1 MVRIKR
7 LFLAA
12 TLITAIMANAGRA
25 AVTAQ
30 WKMNDNAATTA
41 VDETNGS
48 HDGVFTDPTGIDTTD
63 AHDVTGVVSGALDFD
78 GTDDYVDVA
87 DHGDFT
93 FALAPMSISAWVYM
107 HEATNFDIIS
117 KAEGGKEEWAFSLDA
132 SDMLTFEIWDQS
144 EGSYIGRY
152 YQHALTGFQDS
163 WTHVVATYDGGTSCS
178 SCKLYL
184 ETARVDNQ
192 DFTSASTWTSS
203 EDLASKVW
211 IGRRLTDYAD
221 GYIDNVIIYDVELT
235 QSQVDD
241 LYNNGLGY
249 EGAEPSSGVACNMR
263 DRYPNGHRDTYR
275 KRYKY
280 E

>member
-1 MVRIKR
+1 MK
-7 LFLAA
+7 
-12 TLITAIMANAGRA
+12 TLILIIVIVSFLSSISYATII
-25 AVTAQ
+25 AQ
-30 WKMNDNAATTA
+30 WKMNDNAATSA
-41 VDETNGS
+41 VVETNGS
-48 HDGVFTDPTGIDTTD
+48 HEGTFTDPTGIDTTD

-78 GTDDYVDVA
+78 GTDDYVDIA

-93 FALAPMSISAWVYM
+93 FALSPMSISAWVYM
-107 HEATNFDIIS
+107 HDATSFDIIS

-163 WTHVVATYDGGTSCS
+163 WVHIVATYDGGTACS

-192 DFTSASTWTSS
+192 DFTSASTWVSS
-203 EDLASKVW
+203 ENLASKVW
-211 IGRRLTDYAD
+211 IGRRLNDYSD
-221 GYIDNVIIYDVELT
+221 GYIDNVIIYDIELN
-235 QSQVDD
+235 QSQIDA
-241 LYNNGLGY
+241 LYNNGLGF
-249 EGAEPSSGVACNMR
+249 EGAEPSAGVSSNMR
-263 DRYPNGHRDTYR
+263 NRYPGGYRDSYR
-275 KRYKY
+275 NRYKF